1 MMRYVASACCF
12 AMVLTPSILFGQSA
26 AREPTDVLI
35 RRSAGPPPESARGQ
49 IEIVD
54 VGHHPL
60 DTMISIV
67 GNRTEAGW
75 VVSYACAMSPNCAA
89 DADHLATVYTLSATK
104 SAEVDRL
111 IEQLRSGGE
120 PDGQEF
126 SPDIISGYLHVRVN
140 VPGFH
145 REYDRQMMW
154 GKTLG
159 LLESL
164 LQPPKS

>member
-12 AMVLTPSILFGQSA
+12 AMLLTPSILFGQSA

-35 RRSAGPPPESARGQ
+35 RRSAGLPPGSARGQ
-49 IEIVD
+49 IELVD
-54 VGHHPL
+54 VGHNPL

-67 GNRTEAGW
+67 GNRTGAGW
-75 VVSYACAMSPNCAA
+75 VVSYACAMSPNCSN
-89 DADHLATVYTLSATK
+89 DADHLATEYTLSATK

-120 PDGQEF
+120 PDGQRF
-126 SPDIISGYLHVRVN
+126 SPNVISGYLHVRIN
-140 VPGFH
+140 VPGFK
-145 REYDRQMMW
+145 REYHRQMMW

-159 LLESL
+159 HLATL
-164 LQPPKS
+164 LQPPSP